1 MVSYTLPRVD
11 ERDLRTGSN
20 ADTFQRDC
28 TRGYEEGKM
37 RKKLRKR
44 GFILGH
50 IERSHAGYQSNVAYL
65 FGSKEDFG
73 LEWRCVCFLTLF
85 LPGMKSPSESGLTF
99 GVGFLAMLNGE
110 RMGIVI

>member
-1 MVSYTLPRVD
+1 MASYTLPRVD

-50 IERSHAGYQSNVAYL
+50 IERSHGRDIKAVQLMSSGQKKTLGWNGDV
-65 FGSKEDFG
+65 
-73 LEWRCVCFLTLF
+73 CVF
-85 LPGMKSPSESGLTF
+85 
-99 GVGFLAMLNGE
+99 
-110 RMGIVI
+110 